1 MAKLKDPS
9 LRQLASKLQ
18 SSAVASKAAGTPDA
32 CRSAFLRWRNFARSK
47 DEINRISSQN
57 GTCRSLPPTSHGHC
71 PFPYCSRLG
80 YLCHSVGPWPSGIP
94 SPTDSPI
101 VYGLRQIAKRLSGAR
116 VVNKK
121 EPISADMIKS
131 LVNRS
136 NLENLL
142 DLRNLCI
149 FFVSLYRI
157 FF

>member
-1 MAKLKDPS
+1 MKFKEFPAKTEHVAVS
-9 LRQLASKLQ
+9 LQHLMDTARFHTAVDSAIYAIQWVHGLA
-18 SSAVASKAAGTPDA
+18 
-32 CRSAFLRWRNFARSK
+32 
-47 DEINRISSQN
+47 
-57 GTCRSLPPTSHGHC
+57 
-71 PFPYCSRLG
+71 
-80 YLCHSVGPWPSGIP
+80 GIP

-101 VYGLRQIAKRLSGAR
+101 IYGLRQTAKRLSGAR

-157 FF
+157 FFRIEEALHIRYGDICFHGNYVAITVDKSKTDQLRKGN